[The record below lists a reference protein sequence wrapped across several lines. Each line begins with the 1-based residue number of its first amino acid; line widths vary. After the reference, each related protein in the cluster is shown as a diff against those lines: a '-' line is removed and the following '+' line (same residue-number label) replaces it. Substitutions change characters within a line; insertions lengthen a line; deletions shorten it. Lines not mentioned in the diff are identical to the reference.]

1 MPRKPQPVVEG
12 GKRLGTLAVIPEQ
25 FRRSALLPEGS
36 LPGYRLRR
44 VILRDHVRLGTMSVL
59 EVCQDLFKLLCRV
72 RVPAKPRVLDVF
84 THEALD
90 LASALV
96 GLKQRL
102 AKHGSGDVGQVLVL
116 GDGADL
122 IPGESAEIKTFLE
135 R

>member
-1 MPRKPQPVVEG
+1 MRQG
-12 GKRLGTLAVIPEQ
+12 
-25 FRRSALLPEGS
+25 
-36 LPGYRLRR
+36 
-44 VILRDHVRLGTMSVL
+44 
-59 EVCQDLFKLLCRV
+59 LFELLCRV

-122 IPGESAEIKTFLE
+122 IPGWQRSSVSGETIGSSSKSFL
-135 R
+135 RPTAFACRARSRRSVSVKIMRRGPRHAGRATQRA